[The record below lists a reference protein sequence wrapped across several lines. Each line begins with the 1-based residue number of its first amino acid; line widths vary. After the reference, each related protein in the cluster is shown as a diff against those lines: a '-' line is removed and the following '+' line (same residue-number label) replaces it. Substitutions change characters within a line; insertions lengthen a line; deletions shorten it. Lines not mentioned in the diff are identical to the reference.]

1 MKSTQVVSALM
12 GVALMGLAL
21 AAPSRARTFFIGELT
36 GGLEPQDAALAPHPK
51 PAVTGVVRFKGELP
65 ERKPLKIEERQAAG
79 CCPPGAKVDSADP
92 CFLVDE
98 QNGLA
103 NVVVTVTVPNVT
115 VPNVTVPSVEVPSVE
130 VQVPETT
137 FQLDQRGCV
146 FSPHVLVVPKGAKVA
161 YLNSDATAHNVHLI
175 TLLNDP
181 LNQTVPAGQ
190 RVERVHKEAE
200 AIKVTCDMH
209 TWMTAWVVVTDATHW
224 ALTAADGS
232 FRLEG
237 LPAGTYEVK
246 LWHETLGSRTTT
258 VTVAEDGTAAPLEV
272 EMEPKQQKSRRR
284 R

>member
-1 MKSTQVVSALM
+1 MKSTHVRSAVLGAALLGSALM
-12 GVALMGLAL
+12 GVALAGPLLAL
-21 AAPSRARTFFIGELT
+21 ELLVSNGVTVGNAVVT
-36 GGLEPQDAALAPHPK
+36 GDQEAQDAAPAPKPK

-65 ERKPLKIEERQAAG
+65 EKKPLKIEERQAEG
-79 CCPPGAKVDSADP
+79 CCPPGSKVDNTDP
-92 CFLVDE
+92 AFLVDE
-98 QNGLA
+98 KNGIA
-103 NVVVTVTVPNVT
+103 NVVVTVTVPG
-115 VPNVTVPSVEVPSVE
+115 VEAK
-130 VQVPETT
+130 VPETA
-137 FQLDQRGCV
+137 FELDQRGCV
-146 FSPHVLVVPKGAKVA
+146 FGPHVLVVPKGAKVA

-190 RVERVHKEAE
+190 RLERVHKEAE

-237 LPAGTYEVK
+237 LPAGAHEVK
-246 LWHETLGSRTTT
+246 LWHETLGSRTAS
-258 VTVAEDGTAAPLEV
+258 VTVAEDGTASPLEV
-272 EMEPKQQKSRRR
+272 ELEPKQQKSRRR

>member
-1 MKSTQVVSALM
+1 MKSTQVRSTLIGAALLGSVLV
-12 GVALMGLAL
+12 GVAL
-21 AAPSRARTFFIGELT
+21 AAPSRTLFTDAVSGAQEAQDTAPA
-36 GGLEPQDAALAPHPK
+36 PQPK

-65 ERKPLKIEERQAAG
+65 EKKPLKIEERQAEG
-79 CCPPGAKVDSADP
+79 CCPPGAKVDSTDP
-92 CFLVDE
+92 AFLVDE
-98 QNGLA
+98 KNGLA
-103 NVVVTVTVPNVT
+103 NVVVTVTVPG
-115 VPNVTVPSVEVPSVE
+115 VEVK
-130 VQVPETT
+130 VPEAA
-137 FQLDQRGCV
+137 FELDQRGCV
-146 FSPHVLVVPKGAKVA
+146 FSPHVLVVPKGAKLA

-190 RVERVHKEAE
+190 RLERVHKEAE

-224 ALTAADGS
+224 ALTGADGS

-237 LPAGTYEVK
+237 LPAGTHEVK
-246 LWHETLGSRTTT
+246 LWHETLGLRTAS
-258 VTVAEDGTAAPLEV
+258 VTVAADGTAAPLEV